1 MHVQETVD
9 FDGLKSTLFEASR
22 VRPGSESFSGRSS
35 NALKESWLFPK
46 AFPGLSGAT
55 DKNLLQQFKG
65 GLSKN
70 AVKSAVLRNGTDS
83 FAEVIEVA
91 AQEERVGR
99 ELTVLKREKIWRKS
113 QLGRQRTLPQ
123 SDAVSESRV
132 VAYASRMLTKT
143 ERQTQR
149 DMLRLS
155 LGKDSLWRTV
165 EKQMSILVSVS
176 NPEMNPFAE
185 REAFWLPCAE
195 RSSALARNSPKRSH
209 GKVYSK

>member
-1 MHVQETVD
+1 MRAMHVQETVD

-99 ELTVLKREKIWRKS
+99 ELTVLKREKIWRKRCGTPVR
-113 QLGRQRTLPQ
+113 L
-123 SDAVSESRV
+123 
-132 VAYASRMLTKT
+132 
-143 ERQTQR
+143 QR
-149 DMLRLS
+149 DRCHSGDASQSREKADVAGRAVDCWRQGLS
-155 LGKDSLWRTV
+155 AAGQKTVNPPSICTGATSHQLHSLHT
-165 EKQMSILVSVS
+165 LT
-176 NPEMNPFAE
+176 
-185 REAFWLPCAE
+185 
-195 RSSALARNSPKRSH
+195 SSAKLQSTWTPADTATK
-209 GKVYSK
+209 